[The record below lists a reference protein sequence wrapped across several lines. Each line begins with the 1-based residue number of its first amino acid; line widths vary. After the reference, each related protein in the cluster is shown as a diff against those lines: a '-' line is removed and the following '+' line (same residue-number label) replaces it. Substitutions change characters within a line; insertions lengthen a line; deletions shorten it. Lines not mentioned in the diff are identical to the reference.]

1 MIWRIMQILEDVD
14 NILSLIQSL
23 LVIQLQLVQETS
35 RKPWMQHV
43 ESTNQM
49 LALSYRKM
57 ALAARVWL

>member
-1 MIWRIMQILEDVD
+1 MQILEDVD

-49 LALSYRKM
+49 LALSCRKM
-57 ALAARVWL
+57 ALAARV

>member
-14 NILSLIQSL
+14 NIHSLIQSL
-23 LVIQLQLVQETS
+23 LVIQLQSVQETS

-49 LALSYRKM
+49 LALS
-57 ALAARVWL
+57 